1 MLGHRQWLERGQ
13 ACTHSW
19 RLAVWTTFADPAS
32 FPGLSPQF
40 RKPSFSLPPL
50 HLATLS
56 PRCSLSRQRSRW
68 REGCRQQRGGI
79 CLRQSGGAGSP
90 YKEWVGEL
98 QTGWRR
104 KEGGGSSL
112 VQVSKRPSTPKAS
125 PLTHAFSVLS
135 HSVFFYRVLTTG
147 PDLHQ
152 VLGGREPPIKPHQW
166 LQEVS
171 IPGSKANRLD
181 KGGGGG

>member
-1 MLGHRQWLERGQ
+1 MPSPDPQQLVSSPQIGVMGGHRQMLGHRQWLERGQ

-19 RLAVWTTFADPAS
+19 RLTVWTTFADPAS

-79 CLRQSGGAGSP
+79 CLQQSGGAGSP

-98 QTGWRR
+98 LTGWRR
-104 KEGGGSSL
+104 KEGGGRSL

-125 PLTHAFSVLS
+125 PLTHAFSVLLQGP
-135 HSVFFYRVLTTG
+135 HYRSRSAAG
-147 PDLHQ
+147 S
-152 VLGGREPPIKPHQW
+152 GG
-166 LQEVS
+166 
-171 IPGSKANRLD
+171 
-181 KGGGGG
+181 